1 MKGFL
6 AVARREIV
14 ENRMALVAALI
25 SGVSPLAVP
34 FVRNL
39 HGVDAGEVR
48 SLVAFFAVVTLAA
61 GLSVALG
68 VSTLSGGISS
78 RQIGFFFA
86 RPLSSP
92 TIWAGKLAGVAAL
105 ALAAALLATL
115 PTVLVSG
122 GNLQMP
128 SGWSLWPFLA
138 LSLLLIPISHAVSVA
153 LRSRTAWLAL
163 DLALLGLA
171 TLIAGVSIRAL
182 IREMAGDALTW
193 GLIGLA
199 IVLLMA
205 FLAAGFAAV
214 SLGRTDIHRAHRAL
228 STFFWAITLSGVLL
242 LAGYAHWV
250 VSATPAEIEEAG
262 WAVTAPQGP
271 WLTVNGRA
279 RLRGGYWPSFVLDAS
294 SGRWWKAQEFYHPV
308 VFSRDG
314 RQAVWIEGDPDPRL
328 TIFDRRG
335 TWTSW
340 RQPLELYR
348 RDLTLP
354 SATSVP
360 TRIFVRTTPIALAL
374 SPDGSRIAVA
384 DSHEG
389 SALSVYELDS
399 GRSLGSVRLPYSGGA
414 RLYFA
419 APGRVRVFTNLP
431 SAGPT
436 TPGRPL
442 QVRDF
447 DFSAGRLSSP
457 REIGRFEGTVALCVD
472 PSGRRLLVR
481 DFKGKRV
488 ELFDAETA
496 ERLATLSQM
505 SSNADFLSD
514 GRIAVAE
521 SGPQIA
527 RIRVFDG
534 DGRDL
539 RSIVLDAVAGVT
551 LGGEIAPG
559 QLMAFARRRAD
570 NWTDG
575 TLFLVDIDRGE
586 KRSVAEGLYPIASS
600 QIWRND
606 DPSSRPAPGSE
617 ATKLFLAPGRSL
629 VRFDPSTG
637 ERRVLLG
644 GKDNH

>member
-1 MKGFL
+1 MRGFV

-25 SGVSPLAVP
+25 AGVGPLAVP

-39 HGVDAGEVR
+39 HGLDASEVR
-48 SLVAFFAVVTLAA
+48 SLGAFFAAVTFAA

-68 VSTLSGGISS
+68 ISTLSRGISN

-86 RPLSSP
+86 RPLSST

-105 ALAAALLATL
+105 ALAAAFLATL
-115 PTVLVSG
+115 PAVLVG
-122 GNLQMP
+122 GGKLQIP
-128 SGWSLWPFLA
+128 SGWSLWLFVA
-138 LSLLLIPISHAVSVA
+138 LSFLLIPVSHAVSVA

-171 TLIAGVSIRAL
+171 TLIAGVSIRVL
-182 IREMAGDALTW
+182 IREMAADAVTR

-205 FLAAGFAAV
+205 FFAAGFAAV
-214 SLGRTDIHRAHRAL
+214 SLGRTDIHRAHRTL
-228 STFFWAITLSGVLL
+228 SKFFWAITLSGVLL
-242 LAGYAHWV
+242 LAGYARWV
-250 VSATPAEIEEAG
+250 VAATPGDIEEAG
-262 WAVTAPQGP
+262 WAFAAPQGP
-271 WLTVNGRA
+271 WLSVNGRP
-279 RLRGGYWPSFVLDAS
+279 RLRGKYWPSFLLDTS

-328 TIFDRRG
+328 TLFSPRE

-340 RQPLELYR
+340 SQPLELYR
-348 RDLTLP
+348 RDLMQSQAP
-354 SATSVP
+354 AIP

-374 SPDGSRIAVA
+374 SPDGLRIAVA

-389 SALSVYELDS
+389 SSLSVYELAS
-399 GRSLGSVRLPYSGGA
+399 GRSMGSARLPYSGGA

-419 APGRVRVFTNLP
+419 APDRVRVFTNLP
-431 SAGPT
+431 SGGPT
-436 TPGRPL
+436 TPGQPL

-447 DFSAGRLSSP
+447 DFSAGKLSSP
-457 REIGRFEGTVALCVD
+457 REIGRFEGTVVLGVD

-481 DFKGKRV
+481 DFRGKRV

-496 ERLATLSQM
+496 ERLATLSEK
-505 SSNADFLSD
+505 SSSADFLSD

-527 RIRVFDG
+527 RIRLFDG

-539 RSIVLDAVAGVT
+539 RSIALDAAVGVT

-559 QLMAFARRRAD
+559 RLLAFARRRAD

-575 TLFLVDIDRGE
+575 TLSLVDVDRGE
-586 KRSVAEGLYPIASS
+586 KRSVAEGLYPIASY
-600 QIWRND
+600 QVWRND

-617 ATKLFLAPGRSL
+617 AIKLFLAPGRSL
-629 VRFDPSTG
+629 VRFDPLTG
-637 ERRVLLG
+637 QRRTLLG
-644 GKDNH
+644 GGQGR